1 MSSQKYIAVILAI
14 SMTVF
19 ILAFLLNFGIASF
32 GALENSINASESPY
46 QEQMNLTTDVTKA
59 SFSLLQFTPLLLSV
73 ALIVFALFAFVIIIQ
88 KRGRW

>member
-1 MSSQKYIAVILAI
+1 MSSQKYIAVIVGI

-19 ILAFLLNFGIASF
+19 IIAFLLNFGIASF
-32 GALENSINASESPY
+32 GALEQSINASESPY
-46 QEQMNLTTDVTKA
+46 QEQMNLTTSTTKA

-88 KRGRW
+88 KKGRW